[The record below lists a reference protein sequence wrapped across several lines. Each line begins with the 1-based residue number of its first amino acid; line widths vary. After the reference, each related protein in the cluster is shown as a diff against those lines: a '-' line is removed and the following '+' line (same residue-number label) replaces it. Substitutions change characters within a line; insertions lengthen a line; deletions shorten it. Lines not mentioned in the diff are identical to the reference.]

1 MPHDRALVVN
11 RQWAGIFAA
20 LFVALMLGTVSYAW
34 SANAQI
40 AVMQHDVNELKD
52 ARLDVR
58 LARMEEKLDWLV
70 HSQQRGRQ

>member
-11 RQWAGIFAA
+11 RHWAGVFAA
-20 LFVALMLGTVSYAW
+20 LLVTLVVGCVSYAW

-40 AVMQHDVNELKD
+40 AVLQHDVTELKQAD
-52 ARLDVR
+52 LPVR

-70 HSQQRGRQ
+70 QAQRRGR